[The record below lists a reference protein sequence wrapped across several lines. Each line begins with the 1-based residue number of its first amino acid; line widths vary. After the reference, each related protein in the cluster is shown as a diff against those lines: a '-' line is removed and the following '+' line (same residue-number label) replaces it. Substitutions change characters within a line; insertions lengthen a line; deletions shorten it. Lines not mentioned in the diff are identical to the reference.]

1 MNDWPVFYKDELKIG
16 NLKSS
21 FGICTLW
28 TKKEI
33 IYSKI
38 PEEKYAACGNLY
50 TVQGINPMLKNI
62 LANPGIRKIILCG
75 ADLTKSGEAL
85 INFIRHGIDENRKI
99 VGSSGFIDDN
109 IPDGLIEKLR
119 SNIEILDLR
128 GKENEIIEALKDE
141 EPAPFMEPVIISE
154 VDTIIAETCTEE
166 TAFRVSGK
174 TIAGAWLKMLDIV
187 MKFGGKKSTEYNMMQ
202 KEILNLTAVVED
214 DGGLGEWL
222 PITEEDLENY
232 YSNFFGKAEDFGV
245 TYTYGERLYSYPL
258 QAGNRF
264 NQIDYAVSYLR
275 KNRDTR
281 RAIAFVWNV
290 ELDSFIGNEPPC
302 ITQISWSVKNGK
314 LYQTAI
320 IRSNDIFRAWPINAF
335 GLRKIQKEVSEKA
348 CLEPGPLTTVSISAH
363 VYENNWKEAERILG
377 RFYRN
382 RQMLLEEDRNG
393 YFVIRIED
401 GEIAVEH
408 RVPDGRKSPY
418 EFRGKKAQVLY
429 KQILNEN
436 LASRIDHAAYLGY
449 ELARAEAALKEG
461 KQFVQ
466 DQA

>member
-1 MNDWPVFYKDELKIG
+1 MNGWPIFYKNELKIG
-16 NLKSS
+16 NLESCV
-21 FGICTLW
+21 GICTLW

-62 LANPGIRKIILCG
+62 LANPRIRKIILCG

-109 IPDGLIEKLR
+109 IPDELVEKLR
-119 SNIEILDLR
+119 SSIEIVDLR
-128 GKENEIIEALKDE
+128 GKENEIIEALKGE
-141 EPAPFMEPVIISE
+141 EPVPFMEPVIISE
-154 VDTIIAETCTEE
+154 VDTITSETYTEE

-174 TIAGAWLKMLDIV
+174 TISDAWLKMLDIV
-187 MKFGGKKSTEYNMMQ
+187 MKFGEKKSTEYNMMQ

-214 DGGLGEWL
+214 DGRISKWL
-222 PITEEDLENY
+222 PITEEDLDNY
-232 YSNFFGKAEDFGV
+232 YANFFGKAEDFGV

-258 QAGNRF
+258 QAGNKF
-264 NQIDYAVSYLR
+264 NQIDYAASYLR
-275 KNRDTR
+275 KNKDTR

-290 ELDSFIGNEPPC
+290 GLDSFIGNEPPC
-302 ITQISWSVKNGK
+302 ITQISWSVKSNK

-320 IRSNDIFRAWPINAF
+320 IRSNDIFGAWPINAF

-348 CLEPGPLTTVSISAH
+348 GLESGPLTTVSASAH
-363 VYENNWKEAERILG
+363 VYENNWKESERILN

-382 RQMLLEEDRNG
+382 KQMLLEEDRNG
-393 YFVIRIED
+393 YFVIRIEND
-401 GEIAVEH
+401 EIIMEH

-418 EFRGKKAQVLY
+418 EFRGKKARVLY

-436 LASRIDHAAYLGY
+436 LVSRMDHAAYLGY

-461 KQFVQ
+461 RHFIQ
-466 DQA
+466 DEA